1 MSQTNSK
8 TTKDARIGIID
19 IGSNSIRLVVYDQ
32 NKRTPIPI
40 YNEKVL
46 CALGKGLASSG
57 VLNPEG
63 VVMGKDALRRFIAM
77 SRNMGI
83 QNPHIIATAAIR
95 DAKDGRD
102 FTGWLE
108 KTYNV
113 KADVISGEE
122 EAMLGA
128 FAVCSSIYK
137 PRGITADL
145 GGGSLELVRVDS
157 GAIDGHNSLL
167 LGSLRMLDES
177 KGDKGKLRKL
187 IDKRFAEIDWLDNE
201 KTPSI
206 YAIGG
211 SFRALAKMHMVANNY
226 PLQILH
232 EYTVEAKEFLSFV
245 RDIAAMSVEKLEKY
259 PGGAAKRA
267 ASLPGAAMVLETL
280 ITTCKADNIIFS
292 ASGIREGYV
301 YKKLSVRERDDDGLI
316 FSCREFASRN
326 GRSNEYSGEL
336 FEWMQ
341 PLLPQEDERMKR
353 LRLAFCLLSD
363 IAIHI
368 HPEYRGDWAYERII
382 YSAFT
387 SITHAERVTLA
398 LALYHRYQF
407 KIKAEYPQ
415 LKLISNADKAWAK
428 LVGTSANLAYHLSGS
443 ITGNLP
449 KTNLVIKNKNV
460 TLQFASNMAD
470 LMGDSIQKR
479 IDGVNEAYRGYA
491 P

>member
-1 MSQTNSK
+1 MNK
-8 TTKDARIGIID
+8 PNPNDARIGIID

-63 VVMGKDALRRFIAM
+63 VVMGKEALRRFVAM
-77 SRNMGI
+77 GRNMQI
-83 QNPHIIATAAIR
+83 AELHVIATAAIR

-102 FTGWLE
+102 FTDWLG

-113 KADVISGEE
+113 KTDIISGDE
-122 EAMLGA
+122 EAKLGA

-137 PRGITADL
+137 PKGITADL
-145 GGGSLELVRVDS
+145 GGGSLELVRVDN
-157 GAIDGHNSLL
+157 GQTHGHNSIP

-177 KGDKGKLRKL
+177 KGDRNKLRKL
-187 IDKRFAEIDWLDNE
+187 IDKRFAEINWLDDE

-211 SFRALAKMHMVANNY
+211 SFRALAKMHMVANDY

-232 EYTVEAKEFLSFV
+232 EYTVEAKEFLEFV
-245 RDIAAMSVEKLEKY
+245 QDIAAMSLEKLEKY

-280 ITTCKADNIIFS
+280 LSTSKASNIIFS

-301 YKKLSVRERDDDGLI
+301 YKKLSISERDEDGLL
-316 FSCREFASRN
+316 FSCCEFASRN
-326 GRSNEYSGEL
+326 GRSVEYGHEL
-336 FEWMQ
+336 FDWMK
-341 PLLPQEDERMKR
+341 PLLPQESERMKR

-363 IAIHI
+363 IAMHI
-368 HPEYRGDWAYERII
+368 HPEYRGEWAFQRII
-382 YSAFT
+382 YSAFN
-387 SITHAERVTLA
+387 SITHEDRVTLA
-398 LALYHRYQF
+398 LSLYHRYQF
-407 KIKAEYPQ
+407 KIKEHFPQ
-415 LKLISNADKAWAK
+415 LALINDDDMAWAK
-428 LVGTSANLAYHLSGS
+428 LVGSSANLAYHLSGS
-443 ITGNLP
+443 ITGNLQ
-449 KTNLVIKNKNV
+449 KTNLLVKDKGV
-460 TLQFASNMAD
+460 TLQLAGNMAD

-479 IDGVNEAYRGYA
+479 IDGVNEAYSDFIG
-491 P
+491 